1 LLKMSEGHFQQSLIA
16 MRQSWLRD
24 YILRRLL
31 YAVLIAWGVLT
42 VTFILVRVGPT
53 SPADKYLA
61 NVAARGQ
68 DVAQVTAAI
77 EARYGLDRPIYE
89 QYFSY
94 VGSLLRGD
102 WGWSLSTSMPVM
114 KLLKTHW
121 IYSFQLILLS
131 SVFAAL
137 LGILIGI
144 YSAVK
149 QYSKTDYIATFLSFI
164 GISIPNFWL
173 GVMLILLFSVQ
184 FGLFKTYYD
193 TGLPLFSL
201 ANLKQ
206 LVLPVITLGTGML
219 AGYVRY
225 TRSAVLDNLR
235 KEFVRTARAKGLP
248 ERTVIGKHVFRNAI
262 LPLITIIMFDLGSI
276 VFGGAYLTEIIF
288 GIPGLGR
295 ISFNAVFADDYAI
308 VVAVTLIS
316 AFLVLIIN
324 LVTDITYTYLDPRVR
339 YD

>member
-1 LLKMSEGHFQQSLIA
+1 MKET
-16 MRQSWLRD
+16 WLRD
-24 YILRRLL
+24 YIIKRLIF
-31 YAVLIAWGVLT
+31 AVIAAWAILT
-42 VTFILVRVGPT
+42 ITFFLLQFAPT
-53 SPADKYLA
+53 SPMDKYLP
-61 NVAARGQ
+61 NLAARGQ
-68 DVAQVTAAI
+68 DIAQVEAAI
-77 EARYGLDRPIYE
+77 EARYGLDKPIW
-89 QYFSY
+89 QRY
-94 VGSLLRGD
+94 VNYMGHLVRGD
-102 WGWSLSTSMPVM
+102 WGWSLSTSMPVVELI
-114 KLLKTHW
+114 KIHW

-131 SVFAAL
+131 SVFAAF
-137 LGILIGI
+137 GGMLIGI

-149 QYSKTDYIATFLSFI
+149 QYSKMDYIATFFSFI

-193 TGLPLFSL
+193 TGIPLFSL

-206 LVLPVITLGTGML
+206 LILPVITLGTGML
-219 AGYVRY
+219 AGYTRY
-225 TRSAVLDNLR
+225 TRSAMLDNLK

-262 LPLITIIMFDLGSI
+262 LPLVTIIMFDLGSI

-288 GIPGLGR
+288 GIPGLGQ
-295 ISFNAVFADDYAI
+295 ISFNAIFAGDHAI

-316 AFLVLIIN
+316 TFLILTIN
-324 LVTDITYTYLDPRVR
+324 LVTDVAYTYLDPRIR